1 MLTCRWSTIP
11 KSVSYG
17 LSLITVV
24 KKTKSASY
32 ALHQRLLGILLILCG
47 LHAAA
52 SSVKDTS
59 PFERFIESS
68 SCSSGTYMYKTSI
81 FFSISCTFLADI
93 FRHCTFCE
101 DRLRNRE
108 LTLAAIAWTQT
119 RTRERTRAHA
129 HTCIHSFMSN
139 FYIAPYQESYTHPHT
154 AKTSSLE
161 VRNERRWTGSGERRS

>member
-108 LTLAAIAWTQT
+108 LTLAAGMNTNA
-119 RTRERTRAHA
+119 RARAHA
-129 HTCIHSFMSN
+129 SSHAHMYSFIHVQLLYSALSRKL
-139 FYIAPYQESYTHPHT
+139 YSSPH
-154 AKTSSLE
+154 
-161 VRNERRWTGSGERRS
+161 G